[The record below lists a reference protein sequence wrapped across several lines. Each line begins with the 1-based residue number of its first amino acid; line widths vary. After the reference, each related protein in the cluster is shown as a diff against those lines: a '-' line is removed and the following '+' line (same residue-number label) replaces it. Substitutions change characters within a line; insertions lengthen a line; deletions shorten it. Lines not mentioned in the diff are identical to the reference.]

1 MKQVAVAFVF
11 ALVAAIAVGFVQAG
25 RDIIFEHDWARAH
38 GKLEAGAS
46 PALMDSAR
54 DEAEKR
60 HHGKSCVAEGLARDD
75 RYLYVGLGCAD
86 FHSNPPVGDQDL
98 RAARFRYSG
107 DRAFDMERSDERAY
121 ENSVHRLF
129 PKEVYARI
137 WSGLA
142 HSDYFRSGQ
151 ARAGAAGI

>member
-11 ALVAAIAVGFVQAG
+11 ALVAAMAVGIVQNR
-25 RDIIFEHDWARAH
+25 RDMIFEHDWAQTH
-38 GKLEAGAS
+38 GKLEAGAP
-46 PALMDSAR
+46 PALMESAR

-60 HHGKSCVAEGLARDD
+60 NPGRSCVAEGLAHDE

-86 FHSNPPVGDQDL
+86 FHTKPPVGDQDL
-98 RAARFRYSG
+98 RAARFRFSG
-107 DRAFDMERSDERAY
+107 DRAFDLERADERAY

-142 HSDYFRSGQ
+142 HSDYFRAGQ
-151 ARAGAAGI
+151 ERAGK